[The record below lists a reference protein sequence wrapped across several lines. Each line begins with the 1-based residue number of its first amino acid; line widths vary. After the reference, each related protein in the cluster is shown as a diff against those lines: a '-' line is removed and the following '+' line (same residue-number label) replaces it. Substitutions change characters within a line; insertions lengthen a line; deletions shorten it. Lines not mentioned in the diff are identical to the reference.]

1 LHAKRGRS
9 YSDAAMTY
17 SIVARDATT
26 GMLGVA
32 VQSHYF
38 GVGRVVT
45 WAEAG
50 VGAVATQSL
59 PEVAYG
65 PRGLELMRGGRS
77 APAALA
83 SLVEK
88 DPQAMV
94 RQVAMVDSRGEV
106 AAHTGAAC
114 IAKAGH
120 ALGDQVSVQAN
131 LMEKN
136 TVWGA
141 MLAAYDAARGEDLP
155 LRLLAALDAAE
166 HEGGDLRG
174 KQSAAI
180 LVVSAARSEAPWDQR
195 LVDLRVDDH
204 PDPLVEIRRLL
215 SHQRAAD
222 RLTQVFAGGLLF
234 GPIDADAPEL
244 AAALDA
250 LDTTQRAL
258 EPNREPS
265 FWQAILL
272 AKAGRRDEARAR
284 LDYACETNPRWRSLV
299 ERLVAS
305 GIMPDDRDLLRALR
319 G

>member
-1 LHAKRGRS
+1 
-9 YSDAAMTY
+9 MTY
-17 SIVARDATT
+17 SIVARDAAT

-59 PEVAYG
+59 PEVSYG
-65 PRGLELMRGGRS
+65 PRGLELMRGGM
-77 APAALA
+77 PAKVALA
-83 SLVEK
+83 TLVAR

-94 RQVAMVDSRGEV
+94 RQVAMIDARGEV

-120 ALGDQVSVQAN
+120 ALGSQVSVQAN
-131 LMEKN
+131 LMEKD

-141 MLAAYDAARGEDLP
+141 MLAAYEASHGEDLA

-180 LVVSAARSEAPWDQR
+180 LVVSGTRSEAPWDQR

-204 PDPLVEIRRLL
+204 PDPLAEIRRLL
-215 SHQRAAD
+215 GRQRAAD
-222 RLTQVFAGGLLF
+222 RLTRVFAGGLLF
-234 GPIDADAPEL
+234 GPIAADAPEL

-250 LDTTQRAL
+250 LEATQREL
-258 EPNREPS
+258 EPNREPT
-265 FWQAILL
+265 FWQAMLL
-272 AKAGRRDEARAR
+272 GKAGRRDEARAR
-284 LDYACETNPRWRSLV
+284 LDHACETNPRWRSLV

-305 GIMPDDRDLLRALR
+305 GIMPDDRELLRALLD
-319 G
+319 